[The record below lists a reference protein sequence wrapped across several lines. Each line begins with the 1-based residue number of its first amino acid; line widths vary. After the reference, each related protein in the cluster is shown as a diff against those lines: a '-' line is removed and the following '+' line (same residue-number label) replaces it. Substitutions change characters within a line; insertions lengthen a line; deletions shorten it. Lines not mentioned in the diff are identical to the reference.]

1 MHLSQSLLINE
12 HFLDLFYVLAVSLA
26 SGMSVEEKRNLKHE
40 LKSLK
45 MEDTFFIHGISGTRK
60 EIVSIFATFSDNT
73 STFSLC

>member
-1 MHLSQSLLINE
+1 MLINE

-60 EIVSIFATFSDNT
+60 EIGTKNLLIQTSYGPYSIGCA
-73 STFSLC
+73 